1 MPKYN
6 CYVKME
12 VLCWLPDVEAENEEE
27 AKTFAGR
34 EVDCFVETVQWDCSH
49 DGVVEIESYE
59 QVGDVEVYKQE
70 EEEE

>member
-12 VLCWLPDVEAENEEE
+12 VLCWLPNIEAKNAEE
-27 AKTFAGR
+27 AKIFAGS
-34 EVDCFVETVQWDCSH
+34 EADGFIETLQWEHSPD
-49 DGVVEIESYE
+49 DVIEIESYE